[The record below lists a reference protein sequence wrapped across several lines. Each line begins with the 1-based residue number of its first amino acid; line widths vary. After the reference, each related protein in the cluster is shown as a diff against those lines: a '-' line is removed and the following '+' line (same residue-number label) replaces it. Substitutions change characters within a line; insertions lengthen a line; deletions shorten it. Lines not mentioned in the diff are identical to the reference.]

1 MVPTDPCCT
10 ILTTIETKAVLVT
23 SLDELLRRYG
33 ANKKARILV
42 GTVLEVKIG
51 PKETTF
57 GRCRNFVVVKF
68 DLGGG
73 DTKVATIDI
82 SSVNIHTR

>member
-1 MVPTDPCCT
+1 MVPPDPCCT
-10 ILTTIETKAVLVT
+10 ILTMIETKAVLVT
-23 SLDELLRRYG
+23 SLAELLRRYR
-33 ANKKARILV
+33 ANKKTRILV

-51 PKETTF
+51 PKATTL

-68 DLGGG
+68 DIGGG

-82 SSVNIHTR
+82 RSVNIHTR